1 LEEQQSS
8 PKVRGYTMRARQESV
23 EQTRLRITLATM
35 RLHERVG
42 PAATTVSA
50 IADEAGVTRLTV
62 YRHFPDDEALVKA
75 CSGHWRTLHPRP
87 DVDAWSRIADP
98 VQRLRVALAETYA
111 WARTAAAMMTKIY
124 RDLDAMP
131 AFVGEFLAQ
140 DERSRV
146 AALATGFRARGSVRR
161 LQAVLAHALHIR
173 TWESL
178 CVDGGLADDET
189 VELMVAAVLAA
200 VQAPATAATDA
211 SRVRPA

>member
-1 LEEQQSS
+1 
-8 PKVRGYTMRARQESV
+8 
-23 EQTRLRITLATM
+23 
-35 RLHERVG
+35 
-42 PAATTVSA
+42 
-50 IADEAGVTRLTV
+50 
-62 YRHFPDDEALVKA
+62 
-75 CSGHWRTLHPRP
+75 
-87 DVDAWSRIADP
+87 
-98 VQRLRVALAETYA
+98 
-111 WARTAAAMMTKIY
+111 
-124 RDLDAMP
+124 MP

-200 VQAPATAATDA
+200 VQAPTAATDA

>member
-1 LEEQQSS
+1 VSG
-8 PKVRGYTMRARQESV
+8 RRR
-23 EQTRLRITLATM
+23 
-35 RLHERVG
+35 
-42 PAATTVSA
+42 PAAVASWKVVGT
-50 IADEAGVTRLTV
+50 
-62 YRHFPDDEALVKA
+62 
-75 CSGHWRTLHPRP
+75 
-87 DVDAWSRIADP
+87 DVAVIRGSLEVWGG
-98 VQRLRVALAETYA
+98 
-111 WARTAAAMMTKIY
+111 IY

-140 DERSRV
+140 DERCRV
-146 AALATGFRARGSVRR
+146 AALASGFRARGSAVRR

-200 VQAPATAATDA
+200 VQAPATVATDT